1 MSEEIIRTG
10 KDELEK
16 EIKELNDLTKKSFE
30 DIINEKLELDSNFN
44 LQDLTDEE
52 KSTLTKEDIESYD
65 IGKKLFDDK
74 EKVINPFD
82 IIPSHLLDEADKE
95 VIAHI
100 NDGTI
105 SPEKIEEFKD
115 TLRQQYIMLAFSV
128 YNKINQDHFSE
139 EVSKISNETLPDDVV
154 NYYFNTM
161 SKAYCFNP
169 EDLSVSYEEGKE
181 NTLERNKAFATT
193 ITMSRMIQLSTDP
206 VFLNKLTKQSEERRY
221 NRHIE
226 NLNFILAK
234 KLKTNEKSATTTVN
248 QLESEIRKTFFGK
261 FKYSINGLNAQLNGV
276 ISKAYVIAMDEIAKK
291 SFSNQIDFVE
301 IYFYNINM
309 NMLAQSTSYSNL
321 TGSAKIAYEN
331 TLEFIT
337 NIYNYFSDKKQ

>member
-1 MSEEIIRTG
+1 
-10 KDELEK
+10 
-16 EIKELNDLTKKSFE
+16 
-30 DIINEKLELDSNFN
+30 
-44 LQDLTDEE
+44 
-52 KSTLTKEDIESYD
+52 
-65 IGKKLFDDK
+65 
-74 EKVINPFD
+74 
-82 IIPSHLLDEADKE
+82 
-95 VIAHI
+95 
-100 NDGTI
+100 
-105 SPEKIEEFKD
+105 
-115 TLRQQYIMLAFSV
+115 
-128 YNKINQDHFSE
+128 
-139 EVSKISNETLPDDVV
+139 
-154 NYYFNTM
+154 M

-276 ISKAYVIAMDEIAKK
+276 ISKAYAIAMDEIAKK